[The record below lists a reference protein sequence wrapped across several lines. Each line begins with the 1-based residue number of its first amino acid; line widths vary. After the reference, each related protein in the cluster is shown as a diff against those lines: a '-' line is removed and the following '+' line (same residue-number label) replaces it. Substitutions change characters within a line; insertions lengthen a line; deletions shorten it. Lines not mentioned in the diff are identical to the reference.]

1 MFKRVLR
8 PRVLAYTAVLLLI
21 VSAFAYSV
29 ATRSPFRADVVRD
42 RGALARLVDNGAV
55 ENVYRIQLMNAT
67 ESAQRFR
74 IDADGLPNASVMAN
88 RGDKNS
94 DSTIEVGPTQA
105 RWVPVA
111 VQISAPAAVSLGAGA
126 HAMQFRIRLL
136 RDAAP
141 GSSSSAESAHEISEK
156 STFVVPR

>member
-21 VSAFAYSV
+21 VCALAFSV

-42 RGALARLVDNGAV
+42 RGALARTVDNGAV

-67 ESAQRFR
+67 ESAQQFR
-74 IDADGLPNASVMAN
+74 IEVEGLPSALAVPG
-88 RGDKNS
+88 RG
-94 DSTIEVGPTQA
+94 IEGKLGAIDVGPTQA

-111 VQISAPAAVSLGAGA
+111 VQISASAAASLGGGA
-126 HAMQFRIRLL
+126 HPMQFRIRLL
-136 RDAAP
+136 KDA
-141 GSSSSAESAHEISEK
+141 SAAAASQAETAAEVTEK